1 MLLSLG
7 LMIVVGLLFAFI
19 LAKMKLP
26 ALLGFIITGLILG
39 PYGFNLID
47 VSILNISGDL
57 RTFALVIILLRAGLS
72 LDYRTLVKQGRPAI
86 LLTFL
91 PATVE
96 IIGTVI
102 VGVFLLKWDLL
113 SSLILGTIIAAVSP
127 AVIVPRM
134 IQLIE
139 EKRGTSKAIPQMVMA
154 GASADDVFV
163 IVLFYSFIS
172 LSSGGSL
179 NAWTFVSIPLSMIT
193 GVSLGILF
201 GVLFVILFKKVH
213 MRDTIKVLLII
224 AVSLLLVGIE
234 PLVKTVLP
242 FSALLSVIA
251 LGMTILIKYPLLA
264 GRLLKKYEKIWL
276 FAEMLLFILVG
287 AAVNLGQSLPLIG
300 WRLPLILLIILIF
313 RSIGVYLSL
322 LKTPLSNKEKL
333 FVVFSYLPKAT
344 VQASIGAIPFEL
356 GLIHGDMM
364 LAIAVV
370 AILITAPIGALLIDR
385 SKTSLLVAPIDSP
398 NFSNLS

>member
-242 FSALLSVIA
+242 FSALLSVIS
-251 LGMTILIKYPLLA
+251 LGMTILTKYPLLA

-398 NFSNLS
+398 NIFNLS

>member
-7 LMIVVGLLFAFI
+7 LMIVVGLLLAFI

-26 ALLGFIITGLILG
+26 ALLGFILTGLILG

-251 LGMTILIKYPLLA
+251 LGMTILTKYPLLA

-300 WRLPLILLIILIF
+300 WRLPLVLLIILIF
-313 RSIGVYLSL
+313 RSFGVFLSL
-322 LKTPLSNKEKL
+322 LKTPLTNKEKL

-344 VQASIGAIPFEL
+344 VQAYIGAIPFEL
-356 GLIHGDMM
+356 GLIHGDTM